1 MSRAATFPSALLALG
16 ACAVLGLGVARAGEE
31 APNAKG
37 KKVRI
42 GTYDSRAIA
51 IAYAHSGFNPVKE
64 KWAAYEKAKA
74 ASDRAKMKELEA
86 WGEQHQRQLHFQGFG
101 RVPVDD
107 LLAPVKDK
115 MAKLA
120 REQRL
125 AAITMGC
132 DFTGGD
138 VELVDV
144 TDALVRLYEPS
155 EKTLALVRGIR
166 GAKPVPLP
174 QLAAMPAKH

>member
-1 MSRAATFPSALLALG
+1 MSRVAMFLSALLALG
-16 ACAVLGLGVARAGEE
+16 ACAALRAGPAGEG
-31 APNAKG
+31 AAND

-51 IAYAHSGFNPVKE
+51 IAYAHSRFNPVKE

-74 ASDRAKMKELEA
+74 TGDREKIKELEA
-86 WGEQHQRQLHFQGFG
+86 WGQEHQRQLHFQGFS

-107 LLAPVKDK
+107 LLAPVKDGV
-115 MAKLA
+115 AKLA
-120 REQRL
+120 RERNL

-132 DFTGGD
+132 DFTGKE

-144 TDALVRLYEPS
+144 TDDLVKLYDPS
-155 EKTLALVRGIR
+155 EKTLKTARSVR
-166 GAKPVPLP
+166 AVKPVPLT
-174 QLAAMPAKH
+174 QIANMPVKK